1 MRLEKISKS
10 EGSRNAST
18 LTLLSELF
26 IFAEGGEGDRVG
38 QMEGFRCLVY
48 SLFGAFLSLAR
59 TSHQPDDIWGL
70 TKGMRQRLYI
80 LLFKTIPCLVLQ
92 CLYDYL
98 HRNQFEYVDARS

>member
-38 QMEGFRCLVY
+38 QQDPEFV
-48 SLFGAFLSLAR
+48 R
-59 TSHQPDDIWGL
+59 TWVIV
-70 TKGMRQRLYI
+70 
-80 LLFKTIPCLVLQ
+80 LVL
-92 CLYDYL
+92 
-98 HRNQFEYVDARS
+98 RSTSTNTRK